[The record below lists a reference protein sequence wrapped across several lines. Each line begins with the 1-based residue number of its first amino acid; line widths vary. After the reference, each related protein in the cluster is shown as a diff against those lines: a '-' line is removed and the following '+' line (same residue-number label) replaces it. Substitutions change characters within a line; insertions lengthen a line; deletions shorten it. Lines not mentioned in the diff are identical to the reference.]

1 MVNIVIN
8 LFEVVLIIYI
18 IEAVE
23 IFYKTSILFYV
34 DNVNLIRCKRKF
46 VRRYESC

>member
-1 MVNIVIN
+1 MVNTVIN
-8 LFEVVLIIYI
+8 LFEVVLIIY